1 LLRHRLGA
9 EIDAHDHVVRFNWAP
24 VQGYE
29 KRVGTKT
36 TILAGSSHV
45 VSHTYM
51 RDIFPYAYVARRA
64 VIHLHRCGF
73 VAGTATPKQPAT
85 RAAGNALSSQGVPV
99 VRPIFK

>member
-45 VSHTYM
+45 VSHKYM
-51 RDIFPYAYVARRA
+51 RDIFPYAYVARQA
-64 VIHLHRCGF
+64 VMTLASVWLCGRHCS
-73 VAGTATPKQPAT
+73 TQ
-85 RAAGNALSSQGVPV
+85 AACHSRG
-99 VRPIFK
+99 RKCIE